1 MRRRHFLGFSALSLG
16 SVALPSF
23 LNTAFAADTPLTL
36 PAHLKNN
43 PLLQFG
49 TMPNFADFRPNHL
62 KPAIDYLMAYQKEVV
77 QFVSTQDTPTWANF
91 YLPLQS
97 AQNKIER
104 AWHIA
109 SHLNSVKDSKALRAA
124 YDKSETALTNHTTWL
139 GMYRPLYDGFVKL
152 KNSREYTTYNQAQK
166 QAIDNALQDFRL
178 SGIDLPADKAA
189 RFKTIVAKLS
199 ELSTKFSKNI
209 LDAVDG
215 YELIVTDKAK
225 LAGLSQMA
233 LEQAAK
239 SAKDKGK
246 TGYRFT
252 LHYPSYKAIMTYA
265 DDRSLRQTMYEAY
278 STRASDKG
286 PNAGK
291 WDNTPVINEI
301 LALRYELAQLL
312 GFKTYAD
319 YALVTRMAKSPQ
331 IVTGFL
337 NKLLT
342 HARPKGKDELDTLK
356 AYGKKLGID
365 DFKPWDLSY
374 LSEKQRSELYSID
387 DEMIREY
394 FVEDKVLAGLFDI
407 AHQLFG
413 ITIKEQSKQQK
424 LLSKVW
430 HDDVRVFD
438 VYRDSQKIAALYMDI
453 YARENKRGGA
463 WMNSAIERKKDSD
476 GNIQMPVAHIV
487 CNFSKPLEGKPSL
500 LLHDEVTTLFHEF
513 GHSIHQMLTQIDVM
527 AVSGING
534 VAWDAVEFPS
544 QLLEN
549 WTWDKQ
555 AIKLLSAHHKTGESL
570 PDELINKM
578 IAAKNYQAALYMVR
592 QLEYGLF
599 DFRLNLEYD
608 PTRDNLAII
617 RDDIK
622 NNVSILNEPEWT
634 RTANAFSHIF
644 AGGYAAGYY
653 SYMWADV
660 LSSDA
665 FTKFEQTGIFNPQT
679 GHKFWQAF
687 LSQGGSKDPMS
698 LFVDF
703 MGRTPDPDALLKSYG
718 IL

>member
-1 MRRRHFLGFSALSLG
+1 MKRRHFLGLSALSLG
-16 SVALPSF
+16 SAALPSF
-23 LNTAFAADTPLTL
+23 LTSAFAAETPLSL
-36 PAHLKNN
+36 PTQLKNN

-49 TMPNFADFRPNHL
+49 TMPNFADFRPTHL

-77 QFVSTQDTPTWANF
+77 QFVSGQDTITWENF
-91 YLPLQS
+91 YLPLQT
-97 AQNKIER
+97 AQNKLDR
-104 AWHIA
+104 AWHVA
-109 SHLNSVKDSKALRAA
+109 SHLSSVKDSDALRDA
-124 YDKSETALTNHTTWL
+124 YDQSEAALTEHSTWL

-152 KNSREYTTYNQAQK
+152 KNSGDYANYSQAQK
-166 QAIDNALQDFRL
+166 QAIDNALRDFKL
-178 SGIDLPADKAA
+178 SGIDLPADKAQ
-189 RFKTIVAKLS
+189 RFKTINTKLS
-199 ELSTKFSKNI
+199 ELTTQFDKNM

-215 YELIVTDKAK
+215 FELIVTDKTK
-225 LAGLSQMA
+225 LAGLSEMA

-246 TGYRFT
+246 KGYRFT
-252 LHYPSYKAIMTYA
+252 LNYPSYSAVMTYA
-265 DDRSLRQTMYEAY
+265 DDRNLRKQMYEAY
-278 STRASDKG
+278 TTQASDKG
-286 PNAGK
+286 PNAKK

-312 GFKTYAD
+312 GFNTYAD
-319 YALVTRMAKSPQ
+319 YALVTRMAKSPA

-337 NKLLT
+337 NKLLA
-342 HARPKGKDELDTLK
+342 HARPKGKTELDTLK
-356 AYGKKLGID
+356 TYGKKLGID
-365 DFKPWDLSY
+365 DFQPWDFSY
-374 LSEKQRSELYSID
+374 LSEKQRNERYSID

-413 ITIKEQSKQQK
+413 ITIKEQNDRQK
-424 LLSKVW
+424 ATAKVW
-430 HDDVRVFD
+430 HPDVRVFD
-438 VYRDSQKIAALYMDI
+438 VHRGNQKIAAFYMDL
-453 YARENKRGGA
+453 YARENKSGGA

-476 GNIQMPVAHIV
+476 GSIQMPVAHIV
-487 CNFSKPLEGKPSL
+487 CNFSKPVDGKPSL

-549 WTWDKQ
+549 WTWDKK
-555 AIKLLSAHHKTGESL
+555 ALKLLSAHHKTGEHLS
-570 PDELINKM
+570 DDLIGKM
-578 IAAKNYQAALYMVR
+578 IAAKNYQAAVYMVR

-608 PTRDNLAII
+608 PKRDNLAII
-617 RDDIK
+617 RDEIK
-622 NNVSILNEPEWT
+622 KTVSILNEPEWT
-634 RTANAFSHIF
+634 RTANSFSHVF
-644 AGGYAAGYY
+644 SGGYAAGYY

-679 GHKFWQAF
+679 GREFWQAF
-687 LSQGGSKDPMS
+687 LSQGGSKDPMAM
-698 LFVDF
+698 FVDF
-703 MGRTPDPDALLKSYG
+703 MGRTPDPDALLKSRD
-718 IL
+718 II